1 MDNLTHNLNEMIR
14 YQRLAESSPDTG
26 QQASYHAEAMRCRA
40 MAHKLERQGRELR
53 RLVSGW
59 LNLN

>member
-14 YQRLAESSPDTG
+14 NQRLAEGSRDSG
-26 QQASYHAEAMRCRA
+26 QQASYHAEAMRCRL
-40 MAHKLERQGRELR
+40 MAQKLEKQIRLTRQSI
-53 RLVSGW
+53 SGW